1 MKKGLKVMLA
11 ALVAVGV
18 AGCNP
23 AKKEESASK
32 DQKVKV
38 VLDWFPNTNHTG
50 LYVAQTKDYYKKQ
63 GLDVE
68 IIQPGDNVTAEQMI
82 ASGKQTSQ

>member
-23 AKKEESASK
+23 AKKK
-32 DQKVKV
+32 KVQVKI
-38 VLDWFPNTNHTG
+38 
-50 LYVAQTKDYYKKQ
+50 KK
-63 GLDVE
+63 
-68 IIQPGDNVTAEQMI
+68 
-82 ASGKQTSQ
+82 

>member
-1 MKKGLKVMLA
+1 MKKGLKVML

-32 DQKVKV
+32 DQK
-38 VLDWFPNTNHTG
+38 
-50 LYVAQTKDYYKKQ
+50 
-63 GLDVE
+63 
-68 IIQPGDNVTAEQMI
+68 
-82 ASGKQTSQ
+82 

>member
-11 ALVAVGV
+11 SLLAVSV

-50 LYVAQTKDYYKKQ
+50 LYVAQAKDYYKSK
-63 GLDVE
+63 
-68 IIQPGDNVTAEQMI
+68 A
-82 ASGKQTSQ
+82 

>member
-11 ALVAVGV
+11 ALLAVGV

-32 DQKVKV
+32 DQK
-38 VLDWFPNTNHTG
+38 
-50 LYVAQTKDYYKKQ
+50 
-63 GLDVE
+63 
-68 IIQPGDNVTAEQMI
+68 
-82 ASGKQTSQ
+82 

>member
-1 MKKGLKVMLA
+1 MLA

-38 VLDWFPNTNHTG
+38 VLDWF
-50 LYVAQTKDYYKKQ
+50 QIR
-63 GLDVE
+63 
-68 IIQPGDNVTAEQMI
+68 IILACM
-82 ASGKQTSQ
+82 

>member
-11 ALVAVGV
+11 ALLAVGV

-50 LYVAQTKDYYKKQ
+50 LYVAKRK
-63 GLDVE
+63 
-68 IIQPGDNVTAEQMI
+68 IIIKSKA
-82 ASGKQTSQ
+82 

>member
-11 ALVAVGV
+11 ALLAVGV

-23 AKKEESASK
+23 AKKESASK

-50 LYVAQTKDYYKKQ
+50 LYVAQAKDYYKNK
-63 GLDVE
+63 
-68 IIQPGDNVTAEQMI
+68 A
-82 ASGKQTSQ
+82 